1 MKVSILTPWRIAS
14 ASRIAL
20 FLALL
25 FPTPSLSQEKR
36 EEPVVVTLQETIIDT
51 VIIDRQDLF
60 PREEAA
66 ANPFYGFFNSLHTTT
81 RPFVV
86 RRELLLREGMPFDSS
101 LAAESERNLRQR
113 RLFRSVRVDSGRV
126 DGKLALLVQTRD
138 AWSFA
143 PRVTGKISADG
154 RLVGNAGITESN
166 VAGTGTRVRA
176 YYLRES
182 DRDGIDLGARSRRI
196 GRGNFSASLRWLN
209 LSDRDITSWSFSKPF
224 RAMSD
229 RFAIFYDGQAFS
241 GRTLQFR
248 VESPTAKDTTTW
260 RRQAAINRAF
270 ITYAPIANSREYLR
284 VGIHLEHRR
293 EQFIK
298 LDKPELDQDSIIAA
312 VPDSTYGLV
321 GVFMEYRRARFERVR
336 RLNGFP
342 EEDQDLSDLIFVSV
356 NLASKGLG
364 YSSTG
369 VGSRILLQSG
379 AKVGPLLVK
388 GVIDGNALFNSAGLD
403 SGRVQTTGTAA
414 VQWEARNSTFVQAS
428 GGLLDS
434 VRPGQEFDLG
444 FQVMPRLWG
453 PHAFVGTR
461 TWRLTVEHRYYAFDN
476 MLGIMGM
483 GFGAFL
489 DYGGAWYPDEA
500 VRPSGIQDNSRIGGN
515 AGLSLIF
522 GSGLGSFAQVAHLS
536 AGYRFGGGI
545 AETKRWAVSLGS
557 GIIF

>member
-1 MKVSILTPWRIAS
+1 VRVSILTPGRIAS
-14 ASRIAL
+14 ASHIAL

-25 FPTPSLSQEKR
+25 LPAPSLPQEKR
-36 EEPVVVTLQETIIDT
+36 EERGVVALQQAIIDT
-51 VIIDRQDLF
+51 IIIHRADLF
-60 PREEAA
+60 PSEEAA
-66 ANPFYGFFNSLHTTT
+66 DNPFYGFFNSLHTTT

-86 RRELLLREGMPFDSS
+86 RRELLLQKGMPFDSA

-138 AWSFA
+138 AWSFS
-143 PRVTGKISADG
+143 PRATGKISADG

-176 YYLRES
+176 YYLREA

-229 RFAIFYDGQAFS
+229 RFAIFYDGQAFT

-248 VESPTAKDTTTW
+248 VASPTVRDTTIW

-270 ITYAPIANSREYLR
+270 ITYAPLANSREYLR
-284 VGIHLEHRR
+284 VGVQLEHRR

-298 LDKPELDQDSIIAA
+298 LDRPELNQDSIIAA
-312 VPDSTYGLV
+312 VPDSAYGLV
-321 GVFMEYRRARFERVR
+321 GIFMEYRRARFERVH

-356 NLASKGLG
+356 NLASAGMG

-379 AKVGPLLVK
+379 VKTGALLLK

-414 VQWEARNSTFVQAS
+414 VQWEGRNSTFVQAS

-476 MLGIMGM
+476 MLGIVGM

-489 DYGGAWYPDEA
+489 DYGGAWYPDEG
-500 VRPSGIQDNSRIGGN
+500 VRPSSTRNSSRVGGN
-515 AGLSLIF
+515 TGLSIIF

>member
-1 MKVSILTPWRIAS
+1 VKVFILTPGQIVS
-14 ASRIAL
+14 ASHIAL

-25 FPTPSLSQEKR
+25 LPAPLLSQANR
-36 EEPVVVTLQETIIDT
+36 EETGVVALQETVIDT
-51 VIIDRQDLF
+51 VIVDRQDLF
-60 PREEAA
+60 PSEEAA
-66 ANPFYGFFNSLHTTT
+66 ENSFYGFFNSLHTTT
-81 RPFVV
+81 RPFVIHH
-86 RRELLLREGMPFDSS
+86 ELLLRAGMPFDSS

-126 DGKLALLVQTRD
+126 DGKLALFVHTRD
-138 AWSFA
+138 AWSFV
-143 PRVTGKISADG
+143 PRATGKISPDG
-154 RLVGNAGITESN
+154 RLIGSAGITESN

-176 YYLRES
+176 YYLRAA

-196 GRGNFSASLRWLN
+196 GKGQLGASFRWLN
-209 LSDRDITSWSFSKPF
+209 LSDRDITSWSVSKPF

-229 RFAIFYDGQAFS
+229 RFSIFYDGQAFR

-248 VESPTAKDTTTW
+248 VESPTAADTTVW
-260 RRQAAINRAF
+260 RRQAAINRVF

-284 VGIHLEHRR
+284 VGVQLEHRR

-298 LDKPELDQDSIIAA
+298 LNRPELNQDSIIAA
-312 VPDSTYGLV
+312 VPDSAYGLV
-321 GVFMEYRRARFERVR
+321 GAFMEYRRARFERVR

-364 YSSTG
+364 YASTG
-369 VGSRILLQSG
+369 VGARILLQSG
-379 AKVGPLLVK
+379 VKTGGLLVK

-403 SGRVQTTGTAA
+403 SGRVQTIGTAA
-414 VQWEARNSTFVQAS
+414 VQWEKRNSTFVQAS
-428 GGLLDS
+428 GGILDS

-489 DYGGAWYPDEA
+489 DYGGAWYPDERI
-500 VRPSGIQDNSRIGGN
+500 RPSGVRSSSRVGGN
-515 AGLSLIF
+515 TGLSIIF
-522 GSGLGSFAQVAHLS
+522 GSNLGSFAQVAHLS

-545 AETKRWAVSLGS
+545 AETKRWAISLGS

>member
-1 MKVSILTPWRIAS
+1 VKVSILTPGRIAS
-14 ASRIAL
+14 ASHMAL
-20 FLALL
+20 FLALFL
-25 FPTPSLSQEKR
+25 PTPSLSQENR
-36 EEPVVVTLQETIIDT
+36 EEPGVIALQEAIIDT
-51 VIIDRQDLF
+51 VIIDRADLF

-66 ANPFYGFFNSLHTTT
+66 DNPFYGFFNSLHTTT

-86 RRELLLREGMPFDSS
+86 RRELLLQKGMPFDSS

-126 DGKLALLVQTRD
+126 NGKLALLVQTRD

-143 PRVTGKISADG
+143 PRATGKISADG
-154 RLVGNAGITESN
+154 RLVGSAGITESN
-166 VAGTGTRVRA
+166 LAGTGTRLRA
-176 YYLRES
+176 YYLREA

-196 GRGNFSASLRWLN
+196 GKGNFSASLRWLN

-248 VESPTAKDTTTW
+248 VGSPTVTDTTTW

-270 ITYAPIANSREYLR
+270 ITYAPLANSREYLR
-284 VGIHLEHRR
+284 VGVHLEHRR

-298 LDKPELDQDSIIAA
+298 LDKPELNQDSIIAA
-312 VPDSTYGLV
+312 VPDSAYGLV
-321 GVFMEYRRARFERVR
+321 GIFMEYRRARFERVR

-342 EEDQDLSDLIFVSV
+342 EEDQDLSDLIFVSI
-356 NLASKGLG
+356 NLASAGMG

-379 AKVGPLLVK
+379 VKTGPLLVK
-388 GVIDGNALFNSAGLD
+388 AVIDGSALFNSAGLD

-414 VQWEARNSTFVQAS
+414 VQWEERNSTFVQAS
-428 GGLLDS
+428 GGVLDS

-476 MLGIMGM
+476 MLGIIGM

-489 DYGGAWYPDEA
+489 DYGGAWYPDES
-500 VRPSGIQDNSRIGGN
+500 VRPSSTRNSSRVGGN
-515 AGLSLIF
+515 TGLSIIF

-536 AGYRFGGGI
+536 AGYRFGGGVS
-545 AETKRWAVSLGS
+545 ETKRWAVSLGS

>member
-1 MKVSILTPWRIAS
+1 MKVSILTLGRIAS
-14 ASRIAL
+14 ASHLAL
-20 FLALL
+20 FLALFL
-25 FPTPSLSQEKR
+25 PTPSLSQENR
-36 EEPVVVTLQETIIDT
+36 EEPGVIALQEAIIDT
-51 VIIDRQDLF
+51 VIIDRADLF

-66 ANPFYGFFNSLHTTT
+66 DNPFYGFFNSLHTTT

-86 RRELLLREGMPFDSS
+86 RRELLLQKGMPFDSS

-126 DGKLALLVQTRD
+126 NGKLALLVQTRD

-143 PRVTGKISADG
+143 PRATGKISADG

-166 VAGTGTRVRA
+166 LAGTGTRLRA
-176 YYLRES
+176 YYLREA

-196 GRGNFSASLRWLN
+196 GKGNFSASLRWLN

-248 VESPTAKDTTTW
+248 VGSPTVTDTTTW

-270 ITYAPIANSREYLR
+270 ITYAPLANSREYLR
-284 VGIHLEHRR
+284 VGVHLEHRR

-298 LDKPELDQDSIIAA
+298 FDKPELDQDSIIAA
-312 VPDSTYGLV
+312 VPDSAYGLV
-321 GVFMEYRRARFERVR
+321 GIFMEYRRARFERVH

-342 EEDQDLSDLIFVSV
+342 EEDQDLSDLIFVSI
-356 NLASKGLG
+356 NLASAGMG

-379 AKVGPLLVK
+379 VKTGPLLVK

-414 VQWEARNSTFVQAS
+414 VQWEERNSTFVQAS
-428 GGLLDS
+428 GGVLDS

-476 MLGIMGM
+476 VLGIIGM

-489 DYGGAWYPDEA
+489 DYGGAWYPDES
-500 VRPSGIQDNSRIGGN
+500 VRPSSTRNSSRVGGN
-515 AGLSLIF
+515 TGLSIIF
-522 GSGLGSFAQVAHLS
+522 GSSLGSFAQVAHLS

-545 AETKRWAVSLGS
+545 SETKRWAVSLGS